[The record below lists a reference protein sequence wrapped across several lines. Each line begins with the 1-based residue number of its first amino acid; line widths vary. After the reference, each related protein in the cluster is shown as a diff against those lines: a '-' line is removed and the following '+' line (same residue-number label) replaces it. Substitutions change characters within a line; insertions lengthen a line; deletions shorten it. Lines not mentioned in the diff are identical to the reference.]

1 MSKFNN
7 IFRLTAVSMALTS
20 VFGGALADDEVA
32 ELIKPDSSI
41 SVGVGAWDKERRQG
55 GIYDGMGNNGAYGL
69 FDADIVRRNDETG
82 TWMKFRARNLGLE
95 NRELSGEY
103 LRQGDWGV
111 SLDYNRITR
120 DNPYTFTTGLQGI
133 GGTTQI
139 VSAAATK
146 KIVYLGTAREGL
158 GLNIYKNLAYG
169 LDFNLSA
176 KAEEKTGTRQW
187 GRGSA
192 AEFTVEPINSLTR
205 QVEGAL
211 SYTSKTFQL
220 SGGYY
225 GSWYDNRNSLVTVF
239 TNTLGTSPTY
249 LSQPLDNQ
257 AHQIYL
263 NGGYTFSPATRATM
277 KLSYTR
283 ATQNEHLPT
292 QDVAGLSL
300 AGSPQ
305 SLNGE
310 INTTLAQFALTSR
323 PTQNFSFMAN
333 LRYHDAED
341 KTSVARYVQTN
352 AACGAGQCVD
362 NSPFSYKTYSGKL
375 EGTYRFGDGF
385 GLTAGFEDRYQDRV
399 TPVSNSNGAGALA
412 GADTQRVV
420 PMRSYVNEATWR
432 LELRRSLS
440 DVVNGSLAYL
450 FSQRNGSNYLL
461 VAGAGNSLTN
471 GIGAPGPANMINP
484 INVADRDRH
493 KLKTAVEFSPMNSLS
508 FQFNIELGMDNYDH
522 DSARPYGLQDGYYQM
537 YSFDMSYA
545 LSRKWSVNAWASFD
559 VNQAK
564 QANARLNNGGGTA
577 VLRKDYDLKDTGTS
591 IGMGFKGEPFAK
603 VKLGGDLQ
611 WYRNVSHYG
620 QDLTALSAGTV
631 NGNAAT
637 FSSGLAD
644 ITNKMLKISAFTTYS
659 LAKHSDLR
667 FDLIH
672 ERWATN
678 DWTWSIAN
686 GSPFVYSSATDG
698 TTVTASPRQNATFAG
713 VRYIYKF

>member
-7 IFRLTAVSMALTS
+7 IFRLTAVSVALAS
-20 VFGGALADDEVA
+20 VFGTAWSDDEVA

-41 SVGVGAWDKERRQG
+41 SVGVGAWDKDRRQG
-55 GIYDGMGNNGAYGL
+55 GIYDGMRDNGTYGL
-69 FDADIVRRNDETG
+69 FDADIVRRNDDTG

-111 SLDYNRITR
+111 SIDYNRLTR

-133 GGTTQI
+133 GSPTQI
-139 VSAAATK
+139 VSAAAPK
-146 KIVYLGTAREGL
+146 RIVYLGTAREGL
-158 GLNIYKNLAYG
+158 GFNVYKNLAYG

-176 KAEEKTGTRQW
+176 KAEEKTGSRQW
-187 GRGSA
+187 GRGGA
-192 AEFTVEPINSLTR
+192 AEFAVEPINSVTR
-205 QVEGAL
+205 QVEGVL

-239 TNTLGTSPTY
+239 TNTLGNAPTY

-263 NGGYTFSPATRATM
+263 NGGYTISQTTRATM

-283 ATQNEHLPT
+283 ATQNESLPT
-292 QDVAGLSL
+292 KDIAGLSL
-300 AGSPQ
+300 ASSPQ

-310 INTTLAQFALTSR
+310 VNTTLAQFALTSR
-323 PTQNFSFMAN
+323 PTQNFSFLAN
-333 LRYHDAED
+333 LRYHGTED
-341 KTSVARYVQTN
+341 KTPVARYVQTN
-352 AACGAGQCVD
+352 PACGAGQCVD
-362 NSPFSYKTYSGKL
+362 NSPFSYKTYTGKL
-375 EGTYRFGDGF
+375 EGTYRLGDGF

-399 TPVSNSNGAGALA
+399 APVSNSNGTGALA

-420 PMRSYVNEATWR
+420 PMRSYVNETTWR

-450 FSQRNGSNYLL
+450 FSQRVGSNYLL
-461 VAGAGNSLTN
+461 AAGAGNSLTN
-471 GIGAPGPANMINP
+471 GIGGTGPSNLISP
-484 INVADRDRH
+484 INIADRDRH

-508 FQFNIELGMDNYDH
+508 LQFNVELGMDNYDH
-522 DSARPYGLQDGYYQM
+522 DAARPYGLQDGYYQM
-537 YSFDMSYA
+537 YSLDMNYA
-545 LSRKWSVNAWASFD
+545 LSNKWSFNAWASFD

-564 QANARLNNGGGTA
+564 QANSRLNNGGGTA

-591 IGMGFKGEPFAK
+591 LGLGFKGEPFART
-603 VKLGGDLQ
+603 KLGADLQ
-611 WYRNVSHYG
+611 WYRNTSHYG
-620 QDLTALSAGTV
+620 QDLTTLVAGTITPA
-631 NGNAAT
+631 NYSA
-637 FSSGLAD
+637 GLAD
-644 ITNKMLKISAFTTYS
+644 ITNKMLRINAYTTYS
-659 LAKHSDLR
+659 LAKNADLR

-686 GSPFVYSSATDG
+686 GSPFVYSSANDG
-698 TTVTASPRQNATFAG
+698 TTVTSQPRQNATFAG